1 MTLEAIFKNK
11 NLWIALTILYVVY
24 HFLTLSFSPI
34 VWQDETMYNDISVDF
49 LKHHTF
55 YSVSDPLFVAGHQHI
70 YYGPVFFVLN
80 SFVIGLLGNGPFQGR
95 LLGLFF
101 GFILLVLVYRI
112 FLKRAS
118 FKNNISRLIFVALCL
133 DPFINMAM
141 HRGRNDTLGITFFL
155 SSFFV
160 LHYSNIGERF
170 STKRVLFSS
179 LLYLCALMTSM
190 RMAIFLG
197 PFAVYFMFHF
207 VTEKSNRIN
216 LVKAGLLW
224 LAILFSL
231 YSCWV
236 YPMFGGYIDYYNF
249 MHSIKDYFPH
259 LLFGN
264 LYLPV
269 EAYLV
274 SFVTVVLIVLTLFVN
289 RSAFKNPALWFYGSF
304 MCVFHLFVG
313 DVGPY
318 SILILPIIYCFLLE
332 LLPYYQ
338 EKYSLFYKLAII
350 LVLSFNVFIFCLKA
364 LVLFGSYDLKKH
376 SDVVIFISKNIPK
389 HARVVGDE
397 VYYYAVNANEDQFQ
411 YMHLQLFN
419 YDTIERYRR
428 EQYDYEYFVY
438 SDRIKK
444 NGRIDFLELYSRN
457 AKLVKVAT
465 FKKSPS
471 RIAQFLASLKI
482 YPLSETGYNGV
493 IYKRVK

>member
-1 MTLEAIFKNK
+1 
-11 NLWIALTILYVVY
+11 
-24 HFLTLSFSPI
+24 
-34 VWQDETMYNDISVDF
+34 MYNDISVDF
-49 LKHHTF
+49 LNHHTF

-70 YYGPVFFVLN
+70 YYGPVYFVLN

-95 LLGLFF
+95 LLGLIF
-101 GFILLVLVYRI
+101 GFLML
-112 FLKRAS
+112 FLIHRVFFKRAS
-118 FKNNISRLIFVALCL
+118 NKSNFSILIFIALCL

-155 SSFFV
+155 ASFFI
-160 LHYSNIGERF
+160 LHYSNFGERF
-170 STKRVLFSS
+170 SNKRVLFSS
-179 LLYLCALMTSM
+179 LLYLCSLMTSM

-197 PFAVYFMFHF
+197 PYAVYFIFHF
-207 VTEKSNRIN
+207 VTEKSIRIK
-216 LVKAGLLW
+216 LIKAGLLW
-224 LAILFSL
+224 LAVLFSL

-236 YPMFGGYIDYYNF
+236 FPMFGGYIGYYNF

-264 LYLPV
+264 LYLPY

-274 SFVTVVLIVLTLFVN
+274 TFITVALILLTLVVN

-318 SILILPIIYCFLLE
+318 SILILPVIYCFLLE

-338 EKYSLFYKLAII
+338 VKYSTAFKTAIV
-350 LVLSFNVFIFCLKA
+350 LVLCFNFFVFALKG
-364 LVLFGSYDLKKH
+364 LVLLSSYDLKKH
-376 SDVVIFISKNIPK
+376 EDVVAFIGKNIPK

-411 YMHLQLFN
+411 YIHLQLFN

-438 SDRIKK
+438 SDRLKK
-444 NGRIDFLELYSRN
+444 NGKIDFLELYSRN

-465 FKKSPS
+465 YKKSPS
-471 RIAQFLASLKI
+471 PIAAFLAGLKI
-482 YPLSETGYNGV
+482 YPLSETGYNGT
-493 IYKRVK
+493 IYKRIK